1 MTPLPSLRQ
10 VIRLVVQT
18 FLRFFVLFSL
28 LFSAHVQAQ
37 DVSRQTGWISQRA
50 YLDDPSGQ
58 LSFTDVQ
65 GKKFTPFEGFISRGN
80 SNKTLWLKLDVP
92 AHNRD
97 DLVLSIEPAYLRSID
112 VYTQNAQG
120 QWLARQT
127 GSRVAFEDRERSEL
141 YFALGLEAQPRQV
154 SSIYV
159 RLNSPTLMIPNI
171 DILGSRASY
180 NKDNAFH
187 IGIAAYISVS
197 LMVVLASLAAWRFSR
212 DGLWIIAAAHD
223 LVSMVSL
230 ANMTGFTAK
239 YFMPNSP
246 ALAMFVMPLANIC
259 TAAVA
264 YLFFWRLLKAFNV
277 QRWIYRIFA
286 MLFAVQCV
294 PLVLLLNDQIS
305 YALLFN
311 NSVILVCAVSLS
323 ATFWWLD
330 LRDTILTTAYRAFV
344 FCLCAYGFIFWLPVF
359 QITSPSII
367 NLYVATPGSL
377 LTMGMLTVMLSRRL
391 YLQIQH
397 GRQSELLK
405 NEAQKDLRIEEA
417 KHAGTAGLLGMIL
430 HEVKNPLTSI
440 RMATS
445 TLSSGQPLN
454 DADRA
459 RRLSNI
465 QRAIDGIDLV
475 LESCTA
481 VDKLERGQ
489 LQLDPQPEEVV
500 GFLNDWLADTYDTE
514 PNGRLVLLAPQA
526 IHATLDMRVWMLM
539 VRNLVDNSL
548 KYSPEGSPVTLQ
560 LSQPKGY
567 VVLNVR
573 NLTGKAGVPDANAV
587 FNKYYRAPQAMGKP
601 GTGLG
606 LYWVHEVS
614 AIMGGSVRL
623 ASAADSVEF
632 ELSTPC

>member
-1 MTPLPSLRQ
+1 MTPLPSLRH
-10 VIRLVVQT
+10 VIRLVVQA
-18 FLRFFVLFSL
+18 FVRLFVLLSL
-28 LFSAHVQAQ
+28 LFSAQVLAQ
-37 DVSRQTGWISQRA
+37 DVSGQTGWISQRA

-58 LSFTDVQ
+58 LSFADVQ
-65 GKKFTPFEGFISRGN
+65 AKKFTPFEGFISRGN
-80 SNKTLWLKLDVP
+80 SNKTLWLKLDVS
-92 AHNRD
+92 AHNRS
-97 DLVLSIEPAYLRSID
+97 DLVLSIEPAYLRTID

-127 GSRVAFEDRERSEL
+127 GSRVAFDQRERSEL
-141 YFALGLEAQPRQV
+141 HFALGLEAQPQQA

-159 RLNSPTLMIPNI
+159 RLNSPTLMLPHV
-171 DILGSRASY
+171 DILRSRDSL

-187 IGIAAYISVS
+187 IGISAYISLS
-197 LMVVLASLAAWRFSR
+197 LIVVLASLAAWRFSG
-212 DGLWIIAAAHD
+212 DGLWLIAAMHD
-223 LVSMVSL
+223 LVSMVTLS
-230 ANMTGFTAK
+230 NMTGFTAK
-239 YFMPNSP
+239 YFLNSAP
-246 ALAMFVMPLANIC
+246 ALAMFVVPLANIC
-259 TAAVA
+259 NAAVA
-264 YLFFWRLLKAFNV
+264 YLFFWRLLKAFDV
-277 QRWIYRIFA
+277 QRWIHRIFA
-286 MLFAVQCV
+286 ALFAIQCV
-294 PLVLLLNDQIS
+294 PLVLLFNNQTS

-311 NSVILVCAVSLS
+311 NTVILTCAVFLF
-323 ATFWWLD
+323 ATLWFLD
-330 LRDTILTTAYRAFV
+330 LYDTILTTSYRAFV
-344 FCLCAYGFIFWLPVF
+344 FCLCTYSFVFWLPVF

-445 TLSSGQPLN
+445 TLSSDQPLN
-454 DADRA
+454 DADRM

-500 GFLNDWLADTYDTE
+500 GFLQDWLADTYDTE
-514 PNGRLVLLAPQA
+514 PHGRLVLRAPQA

-539 VRNLVDNSL
+539 VRNLVDNAL

-560 LSQPKGY
+560 LSQAKGY
-567 VVLNVR
+567 VVLCVR
-573 NLTGKAGVPDANAV
+573 NLTGKAGVPDSHAV
-587 FNKYYRAPQAMGKP
+587 FSKYYRAPQAMGKP

-632 ELSTPC
+632 ELTTPC